1 MVAAFAE
8 WSRAMR
14 ALTFAVAIVFP
25 LACACGSAEASVFKC
40 DADKGGVVYQDVPC
54 GAGRELR
61 NFDTDPPALT
71 VIPASPATAAPAAP
85 AASARRSER
94 ADKSGHDSDRQQADD
109 RRAGERKFVR
119 SGMSE
124 GEVLRRLGRPDVTS
138 GDRRSGRRWAYLPRP
153 GDPDTMTTLTLQGG
167 NVVDVGRKVVR

>member
-1 MVAAFAE
+1 
-8 WSRAMR
+8 MR
-14 ALTFAVAIVFP
+14 ALIIAIVLP
-25 LACACGSAEASVFKC
+25 LSWLCGAAAASVFKC
-40 DADKGGVVYQDVPC
+40 SADKGTVVYQDVPC

-71 VIPASPATAAPAAP
+71 VIPASPAAAAPGAAK
-85 AASARRSER
+85 SGSER
-94 ADKSGHDSDRQQADD
+94 AEKSGRDSARQQADE

-124 GEVLRRLGRPDVTS
+124 AEVLQRLGRPDVTS
-138 GDRRSGRRWAYLPRP
+138 GGGRKSGRRWAYLPRS

-167 NVVDVGRKVVR
+167 SVVDVERKVVR

>member
-1 MVAAFAE
+1 
-8 WSRAMR
+8 MR
-14 ALTFAVAIVFP
+14 ALTSAIFLSLMWVVLP
-25 LACACGSAEASVFKC
+25 AAASVFKC
-40 DADKGGVVYQDVPC
+40 AAEKGDVVYQDVPC

-71 VIPASPATAAPAAP
+71 VLPSTPVAASPPAR
-85 AASARRSER
+85 SGSER
-94 ADKSGHDSDRQQADD
+94 AEKSGRETARRDADD

-124 GEVLRRLGRPDVTS
+124 AEVLQRLGRPDVTTGGS
-138 GDRRSGRRWAYLPRP
+138 QRAGRRWAYLPRS

-167 NVVDVGRKVVR
+167 SVIDVDRKLVR